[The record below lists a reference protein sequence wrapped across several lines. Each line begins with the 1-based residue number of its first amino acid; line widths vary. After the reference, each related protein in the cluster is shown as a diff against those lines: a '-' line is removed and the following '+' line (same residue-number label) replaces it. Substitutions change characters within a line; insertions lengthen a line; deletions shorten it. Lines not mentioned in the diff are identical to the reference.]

1 MQSAY
6 VEVVFDNSDGRFHNN
21 KDEFTL
27 RRTIGL
33 KKDEFSMDRKNA
45 TRREV
50 NEMLEAAGLSRS
62 NPFYIVPQG
71 RVATLTNMKDEER
84 LNMLKEISGSSVYEK
99 RRADSLKLMN
109 DTDKSCERIDTLV
122 ADINTRLDE
131 LEGEKSELEAYNK
144 NDRERRAI
152 LHTLNSRIEERIES
166 DLNRIEAR
174 RHNGAADVD
183 TQKAVFVQNEQDMGR
198 IADQIAELKG
208 EIELLT
214 TERARLEDDRRKA
227 SRQKRSNPKNNMTRT
242 SPRYNQT

>member
-1 MQSAY
+1 VQSAY
-6 VEVVFDNSDGRFHNN
+6 VEVVFDNSDGRFHNSG
-21 KDEFTL
+21 KDDFTL

-62 NPFYIVPQG
+62 NPFYIGPQG

-109 DTDKSCERIDTLV
+109 DTDKSCERIDSLV

-152 LHTLNSRIEERIES
+152 LHRGAPGVGPQPHRGPETQRRSRHGLSTGRLHAKRGGYLQHHQQG
-166 DLNRIEAR
+166 D
-174 RHNGAADVD
+174 GAA
-183 TQKAVFVQNEQDMGR
+183 ERGR
-198 IADQIAELKG
+198 PVE
-208 EIELLT
+208 
-214 TERARLEDDRRKA
+214 
-227 SRQKRSNPKNNMTRT
+227 S
-242 SPRYNQT
+242 